1 MTIDFSR
8 QIMQIILFF
17 FPYQRRRIS
26 IFKKLIPKTC
36 LTIAATPAMLLSS
49 TRNSVCFIV
58 FSSCCF
64 LFLFISFSIIL
75 KLHHYCHFLLPTLE
89 IFDGICLKCMKR
101 IFKKGKK
108 KKNQKTKG
116 NFKFPKYFNIHSCFY
131 FSTTLSKDLSIKL
144 TVIS

>member
-1 MTIDFSR
+1 ME
-8 QIMQIILFF
+8 QIILFF
-17 FPYQRRRIS
+17 FLS
-26 IFKKLIPKTC
+26 KKKDFKKLIPKTC
-36 LTIAATPAMLLSS
+36 LTIAATPTMLLSS

-75 KLHHYCHFLLPTLE
+75 KLHHYCHSLLPTLE

-108 KKNQKTKG
+108 KKKKNQKTKG
-116 NFKFPKYFNIHSCFY
+116 NFKFPKYFNIHSCFN
-131 FSTTLSKDLSIKL
+131 FSTTLSNDLSIKI
-144 TVIS
+144 TVISWLLLA

>member
-17 FPYQRRRIS
+17 FFSYQRRRIS

-108 KKNQKTKG
+108 KKK
-116 NFKFPKYFNIHSCFY
+116 PKNKRE
-131 FSTTLSKDLSIKL
+131 LQ
-144 TVIS
+144 ISEIF